1 MAWSAQQALCYAW
14 QLAARVQ
21 VLLLAIINKF
31 MSSCYGRIAADLVL
45 VTETADTPFSVI
57 SPLQRLDD
65 GKTLYKLFSE
75 RPVRH
80 LLHDMFADVR
90 VIAEHK
96 WAAYPRFAPP
106 EQFAPFTLAP
116 GIFYNN
122 AWENAG
128 GQNSDESFCLH
139 PPESAVELVYSLP

>member
-1 MAWSAQQALCYAW
+1 M
-14 QLAARVQ
+14 
-21 VLLLAIINKF
+21 
-31 MSSCYGRIAADLVL
+31 L

-90 VIAEHK
+90 VVAEHK

-128 GQNSDESFCLH
+128 ARALAICPACPVESSLWNT
-139 PPESAVELVYSLP
+139 PLEPLVWVQGLKAT